1 MAIKKPL
8 REIIMGLHDTLF
20 DLHGAY
26 RRVAMDYKFKSPS
39 VQQEIFKSWRQ
50 YAVLTAN
57 DLQNKP
63 VAPHDLDDSV
73 SEVLLDIILGFDP
86 DYAGCNEDDLVHAM
100 HFDPLLHRY
109 INDRLSDADLFHVMK
124 GRPTLAHKDILQGAL
139 DRMEAINPL
148 PKAA

>member
-1 MAIKKPL
+1 
-8 REIIMGLHDTLF
+8 MGLYDAIF

-26 RRVAMDYKFKSPS
+26 RHAAITYEFKNPEA
-39 VQQEIFKSWRQ
+39 QAGIFKSWRQ
-50 YAVLTAN
+50 YAVLTAT
-57 DLQNKP
+57 DLGNKS

-139 DRMEAINPL
+139 DRMQAINPL
-148 PKAA
+148 AKAA

>member
-1 MAIKKPL
+1 MAIEKPL

-100 HFDPLLHRY
+100 HFDPLLQSY
-109 INDRLSDADLFHVMK
+109 IRERLSDRDLFHVMK
-124 GRPTLAHKDILQGAL
+124 GRPALQHREILQAAL
-139 DRMEAINPL
+139 DRMETLNPL

>member
-1 MAIKKPL
+1 
-8 REIIMGLHDTLF
+8 MGLYDAIF

-26 RRVAMDYKFKSPS
+26 RHAAITYEFKNPEA
-39 VQQEIFKSWRQ
+39 QAGIFKSWRQ
-50 YAVLTAN
+50 YAVLTAT
-57 DLQNKP
+57 DLGNKS

-100 HFDPLLHRY
+100 HFDPLLQSY
-109 INDRLSDADLFHVMK
+109 IRERLSDRDLFHVMK

-139 DRMEAINPL
+139 DRMQAINSL